1 MAKFGISKNVR
12 KGNCVC
18 ARAAL
23 EQESGQATASEFE
36 LDLHTTSTRKHQK
49 QSYGYVWH
57 LEKCK
62 TSKLLLFCARAAL
75 EQERGQ
81 AMTSEFELDLHT
93 TSTRKHQKQSYVAK
107 FGISKNVR
115 KANCFCARAALEQ
128 ERGQATASEFEL
140 DLHTTSTRKHQKQSY
155 G

>member
-1 MAKFGISKNVR
+1 MQEKQTVFAQEQLLSQKGGRLWPLSLSWTYTQQALANIKNKAMAKFGISKNVR

-93 TSTRKHQKQSYVAK
+93 TSTRKHQKQSY
-107 FGISKNVR
+107 G
-115 KANCFCARAALEQ
+115 
-128 ERGQATASEFEL
+128 
-140 DLHTTSTRKHQKQSY
+140 
-155 G
+155 